1 MAPSRVALLLALS
14 FWTLASAA
22 PSRARVVFVGIDGAS
37 WNVIDSMLDAGRLPG
52 FAALLARGASAEL
65 ETVEPVISPV
75 VWTSIASG
83 RGPDAHGIGGFLAT
97 RMALAVPTA
106 FERLAA
112 GGVRVGLYEYLVTWP
127 PPALPGGFAIPGW
140 LRRDDA
146 VWPPDV
152 WTRAGVS
159 PVRVVYDAALVRDEH
174 AVRALREVERK
185 PAAFSALVRS
195 FDPEL
200 AVVTIYAVDR
210 VCHRFWRD
218 AYPDGA
224 DADAAPPA
232 PGSVLDRVMRGLDRA
247 VASIAAGLAP
257 EDVLLVA
264 SDHGFQDGEA
274 RNVWVG
280 RTRGQLARADLEP
293 ARDNFTLIR
302 EWGAIVAR
310 VHPGPFDAR
319 DAVLTRL
326 DAFYRSAET
335 PDGDALYRVVTLD
348 AVERPPDHQRSF
360 VERLRQRVY
369 RFVAARFFGAR
380 FEEAAHGWVIAMP
393 KEDAMAS
400 VWPDGRI
407 LLAGA
412 TLPAREVVYR
422 EDFDG
427 EHDPTAVFVAAGG
440 PIRPQP
446 VRGELS
452 ALDLAPLLFQLTG
465 QPIPDDLEGAL
476 PETWL
481 DPDWL
486 SAHPPKR
493 VTAAEAPRLPASP
506 EVPAVQ
512 VDDGAMLERLRA
524 LGYVD

>member
-1 MAPSRVALLLALS
+1 M
-14 FWTLASAA
+14 
-22 PSRARVVFVGIDGAS
+22 VFVGIDGAS
-37 WNVIDSMLDAGRLPG
+37 WNVIDAMLGAGRLPG

-83 RGPDAHGIGGFLAT
+83 RGPDAHGIGGFMAT
-97 RMALAVPTA
+97 RMELAVPTA

-152 WTRAGVS
+152 WARAGLA
-159 PVRVVYDAALVRDEH
+159 PQRVEYDAAFSRAEH
-174 AVRALREVERK
+174 ATRALREVSLK
-185 PAAFSALVRS
+185 PAAFSALVRA

-210 VCHRFWRD
+210 VCHRFWRE

-224 DADAAPPA
+224 DPAAGPPA
-232 PGSVLDRVMRGLDRA
+232 AGSTLDRVMQGLDRA
-247 VASIAAGLAP
+247 IASVSAELAP
-257 EDVLLVA
+257 DDVLLVA
-264 SDHGFQDGEA
+264 SDHGFQDGDP
-274 RNVWVG
+274 RGVWVG
-280 RTRGQLARADLEP
+280 RTRKLLARADLEP
-293 ARDNFTLIR
+293 DRDHFTLIR

-310 VHPGPFDAR
+310 VHPGPFDER
-319 DAVLTRL
+319 DSVLGRL
-326 DAFYRSAET
+326 DAFYRSAT
-335 PDGDALYRVVTLD
+335 SADGDALYRVVTLD
-348 AVERPPDHQRSF
+348 AVERPSDRQRSLL
-360 VERLRQRVY
+360 ERTRQWVY
-369 RFVAARFFGAR
+369 RQAAARLFGAR

-393 KEDAMAS
+393 KDDPLEA

-407 LLAGA
+407 AIAGA
-412 TLPAREVVYR
+412 TLPARDVVYR

-427 EHDPTAVFVAAGG
+427 SHHPTAVFVAAGG
-440 PIRPQP
+440 PIRAQAK
-446 VRGELS
+446 RGELS
-452 ALDLAPLLFQLTG
+452 VLDLAPLLFQLLG
-465 QPIPDDLEGAL
+465 EPIPEDMEGAL
-476 PETWL
+476 PEEWL

-486 SAHPPKR
+486 AAHPPRR
-493 VTAAEAPRLPASP
+493 VAADEAPRLPASP
-506 EVPAVQ
+506 EAPAVQ
-512 VDDGAMLERLRA
+512 VDDDAMLERLRA